1 MERFNAPVL
10 VFPTTTRTTCHFF
23 ISGRETMN
31 INIKPSGYSEA
42 LRAAPPVYAPCMPD
56 IAAAPMAEQFTVFI
70 VDDDPGVLKSL
81 ARFVRASGYAVRT
94 FASADELLAHD
105 GVHGPGCLVLD
116 LLMPGIDGRELQAA
130 ICKGESEQSIIF
142 ISGTT
147 DAPTIVEAMKAG
159 AIDFLIKPVDG
170 NALLAALATA
180 VEQQTKLYQRQ
191 IELANIKHKLA
202 QLTPR
207 EAEVLRHVIAGRLNK
222 QIAWTL
228 GTVEKTIKVHRGR
241 IMEKMAVRSIA
252 ELVRLTEQIG
262 IAPCEEEEPHG
273 KDSERLIIDI
283 RSQSGRGGHALQV
296 A

>member
-1 MERFNAPVL
+1 
-10 VFPTTTRTTCHFF
+10 
-23 ISGRETMN
+23 MN
-31 INIKPSGYSEA
+31 ITIKPSSYSA
-42 LRAAPPVYAPCMPD
+42 PLRTSPAFYASRMRD
-56 IAAAPMAEQFTVFI
+56 ITARPIAVRDFTVFI

-81 ARFVRASGYAVRT
+81 ARFVRATGYAVRT
-94 FASADELLAHD
+94 FSSADELLAHE
-105 GVHGPGCLVLD
+105 GVDGPGCIVLD
-116 LLMPGIDGRELQAA
+116 LLMPGINGRELQAVL
-130 ICKGESEQSIIF
+130 CRGGFERSIIF

-147 DAPTIVEAMKAG
+147 DAPTIVDAMKAG

-180 VEQQTKLYQRQ
+180 VERQARLHQRQ
-191 IELANIKHKLA
+191 AELAGIKHKLA

-207 EAEVLRHVIAGRLNK
+207 EAEVLRYVIAGHLNK
-222 QIAWTL
+222 QIAWAL

-262 IAPCEEEEPHG
+262 LAPCEKEEGQG
-273 KDSERLIIDI
+273 KDSEALIVDI
-283 RSQSGRGGHALQV
+283 GSPSTRNGGHALQV

>member
-1 MERFNAPVL
+1 
-10 VFPTTTRTTCHFF
+10 
-23 ISGRETMN
+23 MN
-31 INIKPSGYSEA
+31 ITIKPSSFSAA
-42 LRAAPPVYAPCMPD
+42 LRAMPQPYAHSIPD
-56 IAAAPMAEQFTVFI
+56 VECEQFTVFI

-81 ARFVRASGYAVRT
+81 ARLIRAAGYAVQT
-94 FASADELLAHD
+94 FSSADELLAH
-105 GVHGPGCLVLD
+105 GVDAPGCVVID
-116 LLMPGIDGRELQAA
+116 LLMPGIDGRQLQVAL
-130 ICKGESEQSIIF
+130 CEGESDRSVIF

-147 DAPTIVEAMKAG
+147 DAPTIVDAMKAG

-170 NALLAALATA
+170 NALLAALTVAI
-180 VEQQTKLYQRQ
+180 ERQKKLHQKQ
-191 IELANIKHKLA
+191 VELANIKHRLA

-252 ELVRLTEQIG
+252 ELVRLTEQMG
-262 IAPCEEEEPHG
+262 IAPCEEEYGQTGEA
-273 KDSERLIIDI
+273 LIGDI
-283 RSQSGRGGHALQV
+283 GSRAGRPRGGAFQV

>member
-1 MERFNAPVL
+1 V
-10 VFPTTTRTTCHFF
+10 V
-23 ISGRETMN
+23 
-31 INIKPSGYSEA
+31 
-42 LRAAPPVYAPCMPD
+42 
-56 IAAAPMAEQFTVFI
+56 
-70 VDDDPGVLKSL
+70 VDLM
-81 ARFVRASGYAVRT
+81 
-94 FASADELLAHD
+94 
-105 GVHGPGCLVLD
+105 
-116 LLMPGIDGRELQAA
+116 MPGINGRELQAA
-130 ICKGESEQSIIF
+130 LCKGEFERSIVF

-147 DAPTIVEAMKAG
+147 DAPTIVDAMKAG

-170 NALLAALATA
+170 NALLGALTTA
-180 VEQQTKLYQRQ
+180 VERQAKFYQKQ
-191 IELANIKHKLA
+191 VELADIRHRLA

-262 IAPCEEEEPHG
+262 IAPCETEQNQG
-273 KDSERLIIDI
+273 KDGESLDAVMGSQANRLAG
-283 RSQSGRGGHALQV
+283 RSLHV

>member
-1 MERFNAPVL
+1 MEGFQGPGL
-10 VFPTTTRTTCHFF
+10 VFPQEEKQVVQFVC
-23 ISGRETMN
+23 GETMN
-31 INIKPSGYSEA
+31 ITIKPAA
-42 LRAAPPVYAPCMPD
+42 LHAVPQSYDVECVD
-56 IAAAPMAEQFTVFI
+56 FTVFV
-70 VDDDPGVLKSL
+70 VDDDPAVLKSL
-81 ARFVRASGYAVRT
+81 ARFIRAAGYAVQT
-94 FASADELLAHD
+94 FSSADELLAH
-105 GVHGPGCLVLD
+105 GVDVAGCVVID
-116 LLMPGIDGRELQAA
+116 LLMPGIDGRQLQAA
-130 ICKGESEQSIIF
+130 LCKGEFDQSIIF

-147 DAPTIVEAMKAG
+147 DAPTIVDAIKAG

-170 NALLAALATA
+170 NALLAALTIA
-180 VEQQTKLYQRQ
+180 VERQKKQHQKQ
-191 IELANIKHKLA
+191 IELAAIRHRLA

-262 IAPCEEEEPHG
+262 IAPCEEDDAQTAEALIGDIGSRSVPPA
-273 KDSERLIIDI
+273 DS
-283 RSQSGRGGHALQV
+283 ALQV

>member
-1 MERFNAPVL
+1 
-10 VFPTTTRTTCHFF
+10 
-23 ISGRETMN
+23 MN
-31 INIKPSGYSEA
+31 ITIKPSGFAAA
-42 LRAAPPVYAPCMPD
+42 LRAIPEPYAHSIPD
-56 IAAAPMAEQFTVFI
+56 VEYEQFTVFI

-81 ARFVRASGYAVRT
+81 ARLIRAAGHAVQT
-94 FASADELLAHD
+94 FSSANELLAH
-105 GVHGPGCLVLD
+105 GVDAPGCVVID
-116 LLMPGIDGRELQAA
+116 LLMPGIDGRQLQAA
-130 ICKGESEQSIIF
+130 LCKGECDRSVIF

-147 DAPTIVEAMKAG
+147 DAPTIVDAMKAG

-170 NALLAALATA
+170 NALLAALTVAI
-180 VEQQTKLYQRQ
+180 ERQKKLHQKQ
-191 IELANIKHKLA
+191 VELANIKHRLA

-262 IAPCEEEEPHG
+262 IAPCEEEFGQTGET
-273 KDSERLIIDI
+273 LIGDI
-283 RSQSGRGGHALQV
+283 GSRAGRPGGGAFQV

>member
-1 MERFNAPVL
+1 
-10 VFPTTTRTTCHFF
+10 
-23 ISGRETMN
+23 MN
-31 INIKPSGYSEA
+31 ITIKPPNYSVSSP
-42 LRAAPPVYAPCMPD
+42 LQQSTTFYSHCMPD
-56 IAAAPMAEQFTVFI
+56 VVSPRFVTRDFTVFI
-70 VDDDPGVLKSL
+70 IDDDPGVLKSL
-81 ARFVRASGYAVRT
+81 ARFVRAADYAVQT
-94 FASADELLAHD
+94 FSSADEFLAFE
-105 GVHGPGCLVLD
+105 GVDRPGCVVLD
-116 LLMPGIDGRELQAA
+116 LMMPGINGRELQTTL
-130 ICKGESEQSIIF
+130 CKEELDRSIIF

-147 DAPTIVEAMKAG
+147 DAPTIVDAMKAG

-170 NALLAALATA
+170 NALLAALTTA
-180 VEQQTKLYQRQ
+180 VDRQAKLYQRQ
-191 IELANIKHKLA
+191 GELADIRHKLA

-262 IAPCEEEEPHG
+262 IAPCEDEECRN
-273 KDSERLIIDI
+273 KDGQNLVTDI
-283 RSQSGRGGHALQV
+283 GSQSNRIAGDALHV

>member
-1 MERFNAPVL
+1 MNITIKP
-10 VFPTTTRTTCHFF
+10 PDYSTPSRTTPAF
-23 ISGRETMN
+23 
-31 INIKPSGYSEA
+31 
-42 LRAAPPVYAPCMPD
+42 YAPCMPD
-56 IAAAPMAEQFTVFI
+56 IAAAARSGHFTVFI

-81 ARFVRASGYAVRT
+81 ARFIRAVGYEVRT
-94 FASADELLAHD
+94 FSSASELLAHD
-105 GVHGPGCLVLD
+105 VMDGPGCVILD
-116 LLMPGIDGRELQAA
+116 LLMPGIDGRELQTA
-130 ICKGESEQSIIF
+130 ICKGKFERSVIF
-142 ISGTT
+142 ISGTS
-147 DAPTIVEAMKAG
+147 DARTIVDAMKAG

-170 NALLAALATA
+170 NALLAALAIA
-180 VEQQTKLYQRQ
+180 VERQTKLYQREA
-191 IELANIKHKLA
+191 ELADVKQKLA

-262 IAPCEEEEPHG
+262 IAPCENEERQG
-273 KDSERLIIDI
+273 KDSDSLIVEIGS
-283 RSQSGRGGHALQV
+283 RSNRIGGHALQI

>member
-1 MERFNAPVL
+1 
-10 VFPTTTRTTCHFF
+10 
-23 ISGRETMN
+23 MN
-31 INIKPSGYSEA
+31 ITIKPSSFCAA
-42 LRAAPPVYAPCMPD
+42 LRTSPTPYPCMSEID
-56 IAAAPMAEQFTVFI
+56 GHFTVVI

-81 ARFVRASGYAVRT
+81 ARFVRAAGYPVQT
-94 FASADELLAHD
+94 FSSADELLAHGID
-105 GVHGPGCLVLD
+105 GPGCVVID
-116 LLMPGIDGRELQAA
+116 LLMPGIDGRQLQATL
-130 ICKGESEQSIIF
+130 CKGNLDRSIIF

-147 DAPTIVEAMKAG
+147 DAPTIVDAMKAG

-170 NALLAALATA
+170 NALLGALSVAIDR
-180 VEQQTKLYQRQ
+180 QKKLHQRQ
-191 IELANIKHKLA
+191 VELADIKHKVA

-252 ELVRLTEQIG
+252 ELVRLTDQIG
-262 IAPCEEEEPHG
+262 IAPCKEEECRN
-273 KDSERLIIDI
+273 KDGQSLVVDI
-283 RSQSGRGGHALQV
+283 ESRSNRIARDALHV